1 MDNLPE
7 DREQAV
13 RALWRH
19 SMNGKDNID
28 QIVAFPG
35 ILTLIVSLLPS
46 SRVDSSEAAAGLLRN
61 ISLYD
66 DHRKAVIQVGAVE
79 EIIGILTRRALSQ
92 TVGFQILVCVCVCAH
107 MYVCLFVSVC
117 MYVCMYF

>member
-13 RALWRH
+13 RTLWRH
-19 SMNGKDNID
+19 SMNGKENID

-92 TVGFQILVCVCVCAH
+92 TVRFHILVCVCVCAH
-107 MYVCLFVSVC
+107 MYVCLFVC
-117 MYVCMYF
+117 MHMYVCIF

>member
-7 DREQAV
+7 DREQAL

-19 SMNGKDNID
+19 SMNGKGNID
-28 QIVAFPG
+28 QIVSFPG

-46 SRVDSSEAAAGLLRN
+46 NRVESSEAAAGLLRN

-66 DHRKAVIQVGAVE
+66 DHRNDVIQVGAVE
-79 EIIGILTRRALSQ
+79 EIIGILTRRTLSHQ
-92 TVGFQILVCVCVCAH
+92 VRKRF
-107 MYVCLFVSVC
+107 FVVKLTC
-117 MYVCMYF
+117 GDI